1 METRTLP
8 NTFKR
13 VVLKLILILSLK
25 KKNCKS
31 DESSYEAC
39 HRNPTYQLC
48 VCVCCVS
55 LSAAIGADLVDP
67 YLFTTHLT
75 RVLIRW
81 QENEGF
87 RLPDGVGPLQG
98 KFIIIFFF

>member
-1 METRTLP
+1 MKVLTRLAIVTP
-8 NTFKR
+8 
-13 VVLKLILILSLK
+13 
-25 KKNCKS
+25 
-31 DESSYEAC
+31 
-39 HRNPTYQLC
+39 PTNC
-48 VCVCCVS
+48 VCVCVLCVS

-98 KFIIIFFF
+98 KFIIIFFFLNKILRTVIFLKEI